1 MNIRNEKRKLRRGLR
16 VLELIDLATEK
27 LEILESNKRM
37 AEDTDSTTLYNR
49 MLHEIEIE
57 EAVIK
62 RLTDYYRTWFNIND
76 TV

>member
-37 AEDTDSTTLYNR
+37 AEATDSTTLYNR

-57 EAVIK
+57 QAVIK
-62 RLTDYYRTWFNIND
+62 RLTDYYRTWFNINE

>member
-37 AEDTDSTTLYNR
+37 AEATQSTTLYNR

-57 EAVIK
+57 EAVIE
-62 RLTDYYRTWFNIND
+62 RLSNYYINQINK
-76 TV
+76 

>member
-1 MNIRNEKRKLRRGLR
+1 MKIRNEKRKLRRGLR

-37 AEDTDSTTLYNR
+37 AQSTDSTTLYNR
-49 MLHEIEIE
+49 ILHEIEIE
-57 EAVIK
+57 EAAIK

>member
-37 AEDTDSTTLYNR
+37 AEATQSIQLYNR
-49 MLHEIEIE
+49 MVHEVEIE
-57 EAVIK
+57 EAVIE
-62 RLTDYYRTWFNIND
+62 RLINYYNNQK
-76 TV
+76 

>member
-37 AEDTDSTTLYNR
+37 AQEMQAISVYNDYI
-49 MLHEIEIE
+49 HKIEIE

-62 RLTDYYRTWFNIND
+62 RLTKYYTNQFNK
-76 TV
+76 